1 MVAEFGGAQR
11 ETCEGSRGGHEGV
24 RRGGEGRLEL
34 VGEVG
39 EARLVMRVDGRRGQQ
54 PVWVGSGVSGVVVV
68 GVVGVGGGDAQGDLV
83 NYGASLRVGKTV
95 AVLEE
100 RGRGSG
106 RRRMRVR
113 RQEGV
118 GARGEGAGGGVG
130 QQGVC
135 GDALRVRASR
145 GVGGAAV
152 GQVSEG
158 VGVDSR
164 GNVGVRSQRPIVA
177 VPLFVAEVGAV
188 RLHLTDDGKRNTSM
202 TSINQKKKKPNHSCL
217 KITSRKD

>member
-24 RRGGEGRLEL
+24 RRRGEGRLEL

-100 RGRGSG
+100 RGSG

-135 GDALRVRASR
+135 GEALRVRASR

-188 RLHLTDDGKRNTSM
+188 RLHLTDGGKRNTSM
-202 TSINQKKKKPNHSCL
+202 TSINQRRTNSGL